1 MKKFVVSLLLL
12 LPFGLVAQEI
22 KIAIVDQN
30 QIFNLMPEY
39 TEMENAIMAK
49 TKQYDDMIKSMQ
61 DDYTR
66 KYEELTMQADSLA
79 ENIRMLRI
87 QEVEE
92 IERRIQNVYNV
103 GQEEIKKTQEEHF
116 IPMQEKF
123 INAINSVGDENG
135 YTFIIYPNA
144 LLYKGR
150 GVEDATEKVKAKMGI
165 K

>member
-1 MKKFVVSLLLL
+1 MKKFIVSLFLL

-22 KIAIVDQN
+22 KVAIVDQN

-39 TEMENAIMAK
+39 AEMENAIMAK

-61 DDYTR
+61 DEYTR
-66 KYEELTMQADSLA
+66 KYEDLTMRADSLT

-92 IERRIQNVYNV
+92 IERRIQNVYTM
-103 GQEEIKKTQEEHF
+103 GQEEIKKTQDEHVM
-116 IPMQEKF
+116 PMQEKLM
-123 INAINSVGDENG
+123 NAINSVGDENG
-135 YTFIIYPNA
+135 YSYIIHPNA
-144 LLYKGR
+144 LLYKGK